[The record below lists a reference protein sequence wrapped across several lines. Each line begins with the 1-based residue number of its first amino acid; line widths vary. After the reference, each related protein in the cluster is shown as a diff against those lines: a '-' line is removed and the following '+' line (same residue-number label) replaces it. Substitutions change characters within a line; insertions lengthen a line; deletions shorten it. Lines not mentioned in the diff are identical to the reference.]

1 MCRCMGV
8 YRGEYMF
15 KNEIRIYTPFWEDD
29 NIDSLI
35 FYTKLKNI
43 RREAIQ
49 IDLDNCAIQR
59 MEQLNESST
68 LDDVRKIG
76 LYPLY
81 RLLNEC
87 PNMLMSALGINE
99 MPGIYIPKARKAY
112 NLFCKKFWKTSSDDP
127 LATNK
132 EIVENEQV
140 FSFHELSEVSKKAL
154 GCFYLPYLLIQK
166 IYKSDKTVSGI
177 RKFEKYL
184 YGIAHYLDMVSGF
197 EMEIAKYA
205 FWDISE
211 KEVHSLSKNIRERR
225 RRIRNNFCK
234 ERNSL
239 QAIRVASMNAA
250 MDTYWI
256 RCIGFGTE
264 RMELLSNGYTI
275 SEHWLATND
284 DKLYVIAN
292 DIKPKKTSEGFGYL
306 LESVRESEL
315 LVFQYW
321 KDVDLLS
328 DNFLKGRIYKTNE
341 FNDKIEHI
349 ERSILEIEAEFKK
362 YID

>member
-1 MCRCMGV
+1 
-8 YRGEYMF
+8 MF
-15 KNEIRIYTPFWEDD
+15 KNEIRIYTPFLEDD
-29 NIDSLI
+29 NINSLI
-35 FYTKLKNI
+35 SYAKSKNI
-43 RREAIQ
+43 QREAIQ
-49 IDLDNCAIQR
+49 INLDNCSIQR
-59 MEQLNESST
+59 MEQLNEYST
-68 LDDVRKIG
+68 LDDVREMG

-87 PNMLMSALGINE
+87 PNMLMSALGIKE

-140 FSFHELSEVSKKAL
+140 FSFHELSEISKKAL
-154 GCFYLPYLLIQK
+154 GCFYLPYLLIQQ
-166 IYKSDKTVSGI
+166 IYKSDKTISGAK
-177 RKFEKYL
+177 KFEKYL
-184 YGIAHYLDMVSGF
+184 YGIAYYLDMVSGF

-211 KEVHSLSKNIRERR
+211 KEIHSLPENIRERR

-256 RCIGFGTE
+256 RSIGFGTE
-264 RMELLSNGYTI
+264 KKEVLSNGYTI

-292 DIKPKKTSEGFGYL
+292 DIKPKEKSGQFGYF
-306 LESVRESEL
+306 LETVRESEL
-315 LVFQYW
+315 LAFQYW

-328 DNFLKGRIYKTNE
+328 DTVLEYRKNKINK
-341 FNDKIEHI
+341 FNDKIEDI
-349 ERSILEIEAEFKK
+349 ERAILKIETELKK
-362 YID
+362 HID